1 MENKGYKK
9 PIIMSILVIV
19 FVLIISG
26 LTYAVFNYTSNA
38 NDNTVKSGQ
47 VTMTYIE
54 QSNSYVLDKALP
66 KHDEE
71 GMNDPNYFE
80 FTVTSSAKTSATDS
94 LGIQI
99 PYEINISSKQVEE
112 GKQPLPEENIKVYLT
127 RVEDGQEVAVTA
139 PTKISEL
146 GNSLYRE
153 NATKIAYKLNAHKNG
168 NETISTT
175 YRLRAWIDFDTDAST
190 WDGTITYQYK
200 FTVNINS
207 DTKYVGYT
215 TDPACFAY
223 EDDGNGG
230 KKITGFSSTCSA
242 TNLVIPSTYT
252 SKTLIPGETK
262 QILNS
267 YTANEEAWINQYKSD
282 LLEEGQTYEDYLTA
296 NNLTDEQVIAEAKE
310 GLKGI
315 TDLFD
320 SYIGRDI
327 NETDDEELGSQV
339 ADIYN
344 VLQDPSS
351 EEYAIYSK
359 IFTMNVETKT
369 IPEHTEY
376 KDYNITSIDT
386 TDFQN
391 KNIKT
396 LILPETISLVGT
408 NTFDG
413 NSIDLLVDANGHLP
427 DTCLTMEKTTLTGY
441 NCGSMKRL
449 DLSDKNI
456 TEIKDG
462 NIDNLKGVFSEKG
475 IETLTLPNTITKI
488 GDCAFYKN
496 NISSLKLPNSLTSI
510 GNDAFY
516 ENKIGKVNFP
526 DSLDTIGYGA
536 FARNKLLSVDLS
548 NTKVEVLLSDT
559 FYNNNISDIK
569 LPLSITTIYSD
580 TFSYNKLTSVD
591 LSPYTNLT
599 FIGGFQ
605 NNQITSIKLPIS
617 VTELEFDAFTKNK
630 LTKLDL
636 SYLTNLKRIKG
647 DDLVEY
653 GAFSNNQITS
663 LKLPDSVE
671 IIGGFANNK
680 LTSLDLSNT
689 KATKIYSKA
698 FFGNKI
704 TSASFP
710 TTLNAIYD
718 SAFSGCK
725 LKELDLSNTSLTKIS
740 NDVFK
745 NNRLTTVKLPS
756 TVTELSSNA
765 FYKKDD
771 SNPDLTS
778 IIYPGTTSFRWGEI
792 LGGSDSTTHLPPY
805 TYNGVSITAS

>member
-26 LTYAVFNYTSNA
+26 LTYAVFSYTSNA

-66 KHDEE
+66 KFDSEAV
-71 GMNDPNYFE
+71 NDPNYFE

-99 PYEINISSKQVEE
+99 PYEINLSSKPVEE
-112 GKQPLPEENIKVYLT
+112 GKQQLQEENIKVYLT
-127 RVEDGQEVAVTA
+127 KVEDGKEVAVT
-139 PTKISEL
+139 PPIKISEL

-153 NATKIAYKLNAHKNG
+153 NATKLAYKLNLHKNG

-175 YRLRAWIDFDTDAST
+175 YRLRAWIDILTDAST
-190 WDGTITYQYK
+190 WSEDNKYQYK

-215 TDPACFAY
+215 TDPACFTF

-242 TNLVIPSTYT
+242 TNIIVPNTYT
-252 SKTLIPGETK
+252 SKTVIPGETK

-267 YTANEEAWINQYKSD
+267 YTANEEEWIKMWKNN

-310 GLKGI
+310 NLKGI

-339 ADIYN
+339 AEIYN

-396 LILPETISLVGT
+396 VILPDNINLT
-408 NTFDG
+408 NSDTFKNNDL
-413 NSIDLLVDANGHLP
+413 SLLVDTNGHLP
-427 DTCLTMEKTTLTGY
+427 DACLDMNGTI
-441 NCGSMKRL
+441 MKKFKCRGIKNL

-456 TEIKDG
+456 TEIEPGDKLYPVEYPAFYD
-462 NIDNLKGVFSEKG
+462 
-475 IETLTLPNTITKI
+475 IETAVLPSTLEII
-488 GDCAFYKN
+488 GEY
-496 NISSLKLPNSLTSI
+496 
-510 GNDAFY
+510 
-516 ENKIGKVNFP
+516 
-526 DSLDTIGYGA
+526 A
-536 FARNKLLSVDLS
+536 FARNKLAIINLK
-548 NTKVEVLLSDT
+548 NTKITE
-559 FYNNNISDIK
+559 IK
-569 LPLSITTIYSD
+569 EGAFRSNQLASIILPA
-580 TFSYNKLTSVD
+580 
-591 LSPYTNLT
+591 NLEIVGDYA
-599 FIGGFQ
+599 FDE
-605 NNQITSIKLPIS
+605 NQISNIEFPNTIKSIGEEAFNFSTWIS
-617 VTELEFDAFTKNK
+617 AVGG
-630 LTKLDL
+630 
-636 SYLTNLKRIKG
+636 LK
-647 DDLVEY
+647 
-653 GAFSNNQITS
+653 T
-663 LKLPDSVE
+663 
-671 IIGGFANNK
+671 
-680 LTSLDLSNT
+680 LDLSNT
-689 KATKIYSKA
+689 VLESIGRDA
-698 FFGNKI
+698 FRGHN
-704 TSASFP
+704 
-710 TTLNAIYD
+710 
-718 SAFSGCK
+718 
-725 LKELDLSNTSLTKIS
+725 
-740 NDVFK
+740 
-745 NNRLTTVKLPS
+745 LTTVKLPS
-756 TVTELSSNA
+756 TVTKIGGGA
-765 FYKKDD
+765 FYKKDT
-771 SNPDLTS
+771 SNPNLKN
-778 IIYPGTTSFRWGEI
+778 IIYPGTTALDWDWAIGGE
-792 LGGSDSTTHLPPY
+792 DSTTTHLPPY